1 MKTNKSFVKTLM
13 AIAIMFGC
21 ANTAH
26 AQFGNIIDKATK
38 TVTGTAEHM
47 ADKALEKA
55 QQKARKKMYDIVK
68 KKVLNGKQLPEQP
81 WPMSEKAV
89 KDYTFPPTEANPYS
103 ITYYVYN
110 LPNESNENIAKLRD
124 QLTARFKANEKILMA
139 NRAGLFDQLGG
150 YVSAMVTEIE
160 EDQGRWQAFYGELWQ
175 RTYILF
181 SNYKK
186 RDVNG
191 QGAWEITWKPLDI
204 SCPVDRTTYW
214 IYEVNGK
221 MGFYDINGYGAYATP
236 ADQKFIKDELARMRG
251 IALLTEGLTN
261 EGDDPNSPEKY
272 DMAKLHA
279 VALTWVNAVQ
289 KALDN
294 NKPENLEK
302 QPMPKAGSLNKQ
314 FKAKALALAKQDDP
328 SVIDVVI
335 TSSTWDIKRE
345 YGVPKH
351 RVIYGYVIRNDE
363 VGKRASKR
371 SWCQD
376 YQGGG
381 KYGGL
386 RSFGTGTE
394 SFYVK

>member
-1 MKTNKSFVKTLM
+1 MKTNKLLVKTLM
-13 AIAIMFGC
+13 AIAIMFAS
-21 ANTAH
+21 ANTAQ
-26 AQFGNIIDKATK
+26 AQFGNIIDKAKK
-38 TVTGTAEHM
+38 TVTGTVENM
-47 ADKALEKA
+47 ADKATEKA
-55 QQKARKKMYDIVK
+55 KQKARKKMYEIVK
-68 KKVLNGKQLPEQP
+68 KKVLNGKQMPEQP
-81 WPMSEKAV
+81 WPMTDKAV

-110 LPNESNENIAKLRD
+110 LPNESSENIAKLRD
-124 QLTARFKANEKILMA
+124 QLTARFKANEKILIA
-139 NRAGLFDQLGG
+139 QEAGLFSQLGS
-150 YVSAMVTEIE
+150 YVSAMLNEVE
-160 EDQGRWQAFYGELWQ
+160 EEQGRWQAFYAELWQ

-181 SNYKK
+181 RNYQKK
-186 RDVNG
+186 DING
-191 QGAWEITWKPLDI
+191 QGAWEITWKATDI

-261 EGDDPNSPEKY
+261 EGDNPNSPEKY
-272 DMAKLHA
+272 EMAKLHA
-279 VALTWVNAVQ
+279 VALTWVDAVQ

-314 FKAKALALAKQDDP
+314 FKAKALALAKNDDP

-335 TSSTWDIKRE
+335 TSNTWDIKRE

-351 RVIYGYVIRNDE
+351 RVIYGYVIRKDE

>member
-1 MKTNKSFVKTLM
+1 MKTNKLVVKSLM

-68 KKVLNGKQLPEQP
+68 KKVLNGKQMPEQP
-81 WPMSEKAV
+81 WPMEEKAF
-89 KDYTFPPTEANPYS
+89 KENIFPPQDKSPYNL
-103 ITYYVYN
+103 TYFVYN
-110 LPNESNENIAKLRD
+110 LPNESPENLAKLRD
-124 QLTARFKANEKILMA
+124 QLTARYKANQKIMIA
-139 NRAGLFDQLGG
+139 NEAGLFSQLGG
-150 YVSAMVTEIE
+150 YTSALLTEVE
-160 EDQGRWQAFYGELWQ
+160 QEQGRWDAFYGELWQ

-191 QGAWEITWKPLDI
+191 QGAWEITWKAGDI
-204 SCPVDRTTYW
+204 SCPVDKSTYW
-214 IYEVNGK
+214 IYEKNGK
-221 MGFYDINGYGAYATP
+221 MGFFDINGYGAYATA
-236 ADQKFIKDELARMRG
+236 ADQKHIKDEIARMDA

-261 EGDDPNSPEKY
+261 EGDDQYGNEKNG
-272 DMAKLHA
+272 MALLHA
-279 VALTWVNAVQ
+279 VAVTWSNAVK
-289 KALDN
+289 KALKN
-294 NKPENLEK
+294 NSPENLEK

-314 FKAKALALAKQDDP
+314 FKAQALKLAKQNDP

-335 TSSTWDIKRE
+335 TSNTWDIKRE

-363 VGKRASKR
+363 VGKHASKR

-386 RSFGTGTE
+386 RNFGVGTE

>member
-1 MKTNKSFVKTLM
+1 MKTNKLLVKTLM
-13 AIAIMFGC
+13 AIAIMFAS
-21 ANTAH
+21 ANTAQ
-26 AQFGNIIDKATK
+26 AQFGNIIDKAKK
-38 TVTGTAEHM
+38 TVTGTVENM
-47 ADKALEKA
+47 ADKATEKA
-55 QQKARKKMYDIVK
+55 KQKARKKMYEIVK
-68 KKVLNGKQLPEQP
+68 KKVLNGKQMPEQP
-81 WPMSEKAV
+81 WPMTDKAV
-89 KDYTFPPTEANPYS
+89 KDYTFPPTQANPYS

-110 LPNESNENIAKLRD
+110 LPNESPENIAKLRD
-124 QLTARFKANEKILMA
+124 QLTARFKANEKILIA
-139 NRAGLFDQLGG
+139 QEAGLFSQLGG
-150 YVSAMVTEIE
+150 YVSAMLNEVE
-160 EDQGRWQAFYGELWQ
+160 EEQGRWQAFYAELWQ

-181 SNYKK
+181 RNYQKK
-186 RDVNG
+186 DING
-191 QGAWEITWKPLDI
+191 QGAWEITWKATDI

-261 EGDDPNSPEKY
+261 EGDNPNSPEKY
-272 DMAKLHA
+272 EMAKLHA
-279 VALTWVNAVQ
+279 VALTWVDAVQ

-314 FKAKALALAKQDDP
+314 FKAKALALAKNDDP

-335 TSSTWDIKRE
+335 TSNTWDIKRE

-351 RVIYGYVIRNDE
+351 RVIYGYVIRKDE